1 MLDSIVAALRKRH
14 ELQAWSVRHV
24 VQHGA
29 QLYAVSQQVEA
40 RRAVECEQFVVEVL
54 CDTSAGG
61 VATCGTASITVL
73 PGDDVRRAVD
83 EVALMAG
90 LVRNPMHSIPAPAE
104 MPEVPLADAGLLTA
118 PERVRTLD
126 QLFGRLRQAVAQYP
140 HVRLTAA
147 EFFGDKT
154 ATRLIN
160 SRGLEATQTATSLA
174 VEWVVINRSGGQ
186 ETEAFV
192 ELTRRRAV
200 DVDIEAAVAQRAQH
214 TVDLLEAAPA
224 PDYTGPVVLRGAP
237 LTGFLCGDNMSA
249 NTGVFA
255 MLGSAQSKFSQ
266 ISTWEI
272 GQSIFR
278 GEVLGD
284 PLTLWATRQ
293 LPYGTQS
300 NRFDDEGLPAQRV
313 LLVEDNQLRAFVA
326 SQRYADYLAL
336 SPTGAFGNVELPPGQ
351 TAQADLLAEP
361 HVEIVSLSWFDPDPV
376 TGDFATEIRLGYV
389 VDGSGRRPFKGG
401 LLIGNVLDALANVR
415 WSREISFGGNY
426 LGPAAARFARL
437 TVARSA

>member
-1 MLDSIVAALRKRH
+1 
-14 ELQAWSVRHV
+14 
-24 VQHGA
+24 
-29 QLYAVSQQVEA
+29 
-40 RRAVECEQFVVEVL
+40 
-54 CDTSAGG
+54 
-61 VATCGTASITVL
+61 
-73 PGDDVRRAVD
+73 
-83 EVALMAG
+83 VALMAG
-90 LVRNPMHSIPAPAE
+90 LVRNPMHSIPATAE
-104 MPEVPLADAGLLTA
+104 MPDVPLADAELLTA
-118 PERVRTLD
+118 PDRARTLD
-126 QLFGRLRQAVAQYP
+126 RLFGRLQQAVAQYP

-147 EFFGDKT
+147 EFFGDET

-160 SRGLEATQTATSLA
+160 SRGLDAAQTVTSLA

-192 ELTRRRAV
+192 EMTRRRVA
-200 DVDIEAAVAQRAQH
+200 DIDIEAEVEQRAQS
-214 TVDLLEAAPA
+214 TVDLLKAAPA

-237 LTGFLCGDNMSA
+237 LANFLCGDNMSA
-249 NTGVFA
+249 NNGVFA
-255 MLGSAQSKFSQ
+255 VLGSARSKFSQ
-266 ISTWEI
+266 ISKWEI

-300 NRFDDEGLPAQRV
+300 NCFDEEGLPAQRA

-326 SQRYADYLAL
+326 SQRYADYLL
-336 SPTGAFGNVELPPGQ
+336 LPPTGAFGNVELPPGQ
-351 TAQADLLAEP
+351 TAQADLLLEP

-389 VDGSGRRPFKGG
+389 VDGNGRRPFKGG

-415 WSREISFGGNY
+415 WSRELSFCGNY
-426 LGPAAARFARL
+426 LGPAAARFTQL
-437 TVARSA
+437 TVAGSA